1 MIAQVQEKRTYS
13 PEEYLELEIRCET
26 RNEYIDGEI
35 IPMSG
40 ATPNHNRITRNLCGG
55 LNFAFKGQPFEVFS
69 VDQRLWIPRKRI
81 HTYPDIVVVKGALEF
96 QEGRTDTIT
105 NPLIIAEVLSKSTSD
120 YDRTDKFAAYRTIPS
135 FQEYVLIDQY
145 SLRIEHYV
153 KTEPRKWI
161 FQEYDESDTVLR
173 LASIPFEIALADL
186 YEKVEFK
193 PIESES
199 VEA

>member
-40 ATPNHNRITRNLCGG
+40 ATPNHNRITGNFFAA
-55 LNFAFKGQPFEVFS
+55 LNFELKRQPYEVF
-69 VDQRLWIPRKRI
+69 VADQRLWIPRKRI
-81 HTYPDIVVVKGALEF
+81 YTYPDVVVVQGALEL

-105 NPLIIAEVLSKSTSD
+105 NALLIAEVLSKSTSD
-120 YDRTDKFAAYRTIPS
+120 YDRTDKFAAYRTIPG

-145 SLRIEHYV
+145 GFRIEHYV

-173 LASIPFEIALADL
+173 LASISFEIALADL
-186 YEKVEFK
+186 YEKVVFA